1 MKVFWFDTETSGTN
15 PHKHG
20 IMQLAYIIEI
30 DGRVEDQS
38 TLYANCNTKEV
49 TERALEITS
58 FSADQIAE
66 WPSPKKMYA
75 ALIKTFDRFIDKF
88 DKQDKFIAGGYN
100 VQFDLD
106 FLRQLW
112 FESGDKYFGS
122 YFAFGVL
129 DPAALFRYMQWKS
142 VLPHREEQP
151 LIKLTLSD
159 LAGYYGLQSAGAH
172 DAAFDIG
179 MTRELMLR
187 MDRTLRPTIGEPE

>member
-20 IMQLAYIIEI
+20 IVQLAYIIEI

-49 TERALEITS
+49 TERALEITG
-58 FSADQIAE
+58 FSAEQIAE
-66 WPSPKKMYA
+66 WPSPKKMYST
-75 ALIKTFDRFIDKF
+75 LIKTFDRFIDKF

-122 YFAFGVL
+122 YFAYGPI
-129 DPAALFRYMQWKS
+129 DPAVLFRFLQWQTLYAKDYTS
-142 VLPHREEQP
+142 M
-151 LIKLTLSD
+151 KLTLSD
-159 LAGYYGLQSAGAH
+159 LAEYLGIPHEGAH
-172 DAAFDIG
+172 DAAFDIK
-179 MTRELMLR
+179 MTREVTKRLADILA
-187 MDRTLRPTIGEPE
+187 TGF